1 MNKYIIGLL
10 FLSLLAIGILSM
22 ALKLSNS
29 EKERMEINQR
39 ILLQD
44 SIQRYKAKNNLL
56 VSSIQQLELTLSE
69 IKESRAKIVKELHN
83 MKIRSRDAIAVGK
96 TTTVTAVSIKVPIR
110 DEIHIDSGRV
120 VKVKKFQW
128 SDTWTSINGEIEEDS
143 VKLNYNS
150 LDTLVQVIHVEK
162 HKFLFIRWGVKAI
175 RQSVTLKNPNSRI
188 VSTEYIKIR

>member
-10 FLSLLAIGILSM
+10 FLSLLAIGILSR

-29 EKERMEINQR
+29 EKARMEINQR

-83 MKIRSRDAIAVGK
+83 MKIRPRDAIAVGK
-96 TTTVTAVSIKVPIR
+96 TTTETAVSIKAPIR
-110 DEIHIDSGRV
+110 DEIRIDSGRV
-120 VKVKKFQW
+120 VKVKEFQW
-128 SDTWTSINGEIEEDS
+128 LDTWTSINGNIEEDS